1 MSVSPIWPAGSAVN
15 DEGEITFHGRTAASL
30 LDEFGSPLYV
40 IDTDDVRARATK
52 FVHAASHAFNNTV
65 THVSFAGKALL
76 SKEICRI
83 VTESGMLIDTC
94 TMGEMRIALAAGVP
108 GRRLVL
114 HGNNKSDAEIELAI
128 EQGFNKIVIDE
139 PDEPARIAAIA
150 KRLGKRARVMLR
162 VTSGIHAGGHEFV
175 STAHEDQ
182 KFGVA
187 LLPAGADTAKL
198 GVLDDLTDV
207 TPAGSN
213 ARLGENAA
221 DAADQAAHAGHAER
235 KLQYDIK
242 YPYDMSHE
250 KVSEGD
256 RKLAEAMTMVADGPA
271 LAVLKDI
278 YRRQDVLELVGVHSH
293 IGSNIHDADAFIQAA
308 KRMMLLRKTFY
319 ATDAY
324 TLPEVDLGG
333 GYSVAYT
340 DGEDS
345 MDIDVELG
353 RLADAVG
360 TVNRALGMPAP
371 VISFEPGRWTVAPT
385 GVTLYRVG
393 TVKPVELSGE
403 AKDKSGNPVT
413 ERVYV
418 SVDGGMSDNIR
429 PALYGSDYT
438 ARLANRKGSE
448 QTKLCRVVGMHCE
461 SGDIV
466 VNEVRLPADI
476 KRGDILAVPVTG
488 RIRPH
493 DGQQLQPGADSRR
506 GRRRRG
512 RCARHDPPADDRRSA
527 GLGRQRIVHDCVSRY
542 GRFSGFL
549 AGKASETVHFL
560 DIPRPYVILR
570 PYNKQGHTNTSHSRE
585 DALVQEDVAPI
596 RVGLLGAG
604 TVGSQTAR
612 LLVEQK
618 DELAARIGRPIEL
631 TGVACLDPAETD
643 PFPWIDKAIV
653 TTDTM
658 SVATNSDIVIELIGG
673 TGVARKFVLAAIES
687 GASVVTA
694 NKALLAKYGPEIYAA
709 AEAKGVDIYFEASV
723 GGAIPFLK
731 PLRESLV
738 GDKVTSML
746 GIVNGTTNYILDEM
760 TTKGLDFDD
769 VLKDAQA
776 KGYAEADPTGDIEG
790 YDAANKAAIM
800 ATLGFHTSVTIGD
813 VSVEG
818 ITKITADD
826 IAAATAENKVIKLL
840 AVVENTDA
848 GVSARVYPALISNTH
863 PLASVHGSFNAVFV
877 KAEAADDLM
886 FYGRGAG
893 GAPTA
898 SAVVGDVVTEARH
911 IAQGCT
917 GPSIPLY
924 KDLKKAPIEASKAEF
939 AVRFVIHDNPGV
951 LAAIAAKFAD
961 HGVSINGVNQDLKP
975 TLKDPGYDGELQ
987 QLRLVTHM
995 TDELTLRE
1003 TVKDVCELDCVCGEP
1018 SILRVLN

>member
-1 MSVSPIWPAGSAVN
+1 MA
-15 DEGEITFHGRTAASL
+15 
-30 LDEFGSPLYV
+30 
-40 IDTDDVRARATK
+40 
-52 FVHAASHAFNNTV
+52 
-65 THVSFAGKALL
+65 
-76 SKEICRI
+76 
-83 VTESGMLIDTC
+83 
-94 TMGEMRIALAAGVP
+94 
-108 GRRLVL
+108 
-114 HGNNKSDAEIELAI
+114 
-128 EQGFNKIVIDE
+128 
-139 PDEPARIAAIA
+139 
-150 KRLGKRARVMLR
+150 
-162 VTSGIHAGGHEFV
+162 
-175 STAHEDQ
+175 
-182 KFGVA
+182 
-187 LLPAGADTAKL
+187 
-198 GVLDDLTDV
+198 
-207 TPAGSN
+207 
-213 ARLGENAA
+213 
-221 DAADQAAHAGHAER
+221 
-235 KLQYDIK
+235 
-242 YPYDMSHE
+242 
-250 KVSEGD
+250 
-256 RKLAEAMTMVADGPA
+256 
-271 LAVLKDI
+271 
-278 YRRQDVLELVGVHSH
+278 
-293 IGSNIHDADAFIQAA
+293 
-308 KRMMLLRKTFY
+308 
-319 ATDAY
+319 
-324 TLPEVDLGG
+324 
-333 GYSVAYT
+333 
-340 DGEDS
+340 
-345 MDIDVELG
+345 
-353 RLADAVG
+353 
-360 TVNRALGMPAP
+360 
-371 VISFEPGRWTVAPT
+371 
-385 GVTLYRVG
+385 
-393 TVKPVELSGE
+393 
-403 AKDKSGNPVT
+403 
-413 ERVYV
+413 
-418 SVDGGMSDNIR
+418 
-429 PALYGSDYT
+429 
-438 ARLANRKGSE
+438 
-448 QTKLCRVVGMHCE
+448 
-461 SGDIV
+461 
-466 VNEVRLPADI
+466 
-476 KRGDILAVPVTG
+476 
-488 RIRPH
+488 
-493 DGQQLQPGADSRR
+493 
-506 GRRRRG
+506 
-512 RCARHDPPADDRRSA
+512 
-527 GLGRQRIVHDCVSRY
+527 
-542 GRFSGFL
+542 
-549 AGKASETVHFL
+549 
-560 DIPRPYVILR
+560 
-570 PYNKQGHTNTSHSRE
+570 
-585 DALVQEDVAPI
+585 QEDVAPI

-776 KGYAEADPTGDIEG
+776 KATPKPIRPATSRATTRPTRPRSWPPSLPYLRHHRRRLRRRHHQDHRRRHRRRHRGKQGDQ
-790 YDAANKAAIM
+790 AARRRGEHRCRRVRARLPGTDLQHPSAGLR
-800 ATLGFHTSVTIGD
+800 AR
-813 VSVEG
+813 
-818 ITKITADD
+818 
-826 IAAATAENKVIKLL
+826 LL
-840 AVVENTDA
+840 QR
-848 GVSARVYPALISNTH
+848 RVRQ
-863 PLASVHGSFNAVFV
+863 
-877 KAEAADDLM
+877 
-886 FYGRGAG
+886 GRSRGRPHVLRPRAG